1 MCDLC
6 ALLRNDGDLGVGKC
20 NEYMSCSV
28 IPAHVN
34 PGCDEDQW
42 HPQVLPNK
50 DTVQT
55 LRPMH
60 NVWDVEQW
68 WLRLD

>member
-6 ALLRNDGDLGVGKC
+6 ALLENDGDLGVGKC
-20 NEYMSCSV
+20 NEYMSYSV

-34 PGCDEDQW
+34 PGRDEDKW

-55 LRPMH
+55 LRLMH
-60 NVWDVEQW
+60 DV
-68 WLRLD
+68 